1 MYKKRIGNDIRVLAL
16 IRQRIEGVLS
26 PFDMRGRDI
35 SVGLVNPRGV
45 EMSVPD
51 FEIAGDDGSILAFNF
66 YGKDQRLVGVYT
78 VVVRENDREIEMR
91 SVDKTAS
98 FELVGHSHQE
108 ETANEGVISIESLK
122 IEMELAIG
130 TKGDKGDKGDKMTYA
145 DLTEADKADLYEGG
159 ASLIRPLL
167 DGKQDTI
174 SDLETIRSNA
184 QNASD
189 VVSSIVNAGYVFAGV
204 ATPITDPGTPNA
216 KVFYIANGK
225 GTYTKFGGLEVT
237 EEDVVV
243 LYYDTAWHKV
253 ATGIASNEKLTE
265 LSVRVDNVDNT
276 LFYEKDK
283 VVQFVN
289 GLVYAQG
296 LTLFTSSADKVSKP
310 IPLRKGETIKVS
322 TKGDEKWLFSV
333 LVKVSEY
340 FVPAEGARAEQVLAK
355 LSKNSLTE
363 YSYTAT
369 EDMFVSCCVLNDAT
383 SSINFED
390 LLPGSKVEDIEKK
403 IEKLSSVKTGVL
415 GDKNVMFFGD
425 SLTSHNTV
433 IGFAKLIAE
442 YYDMPYRRFAYDS
455 DDGNANDVV
464 VDFKSFTNYAKD
476 GTLNHTT
483 TDRHDSV
490 VERVKRHISANTNID
505 YVLVECCV
513 NDAAPANL
521 NKGEIAPTYTEAF
534 DQSTTIGAI
543 EEVIRYITTLGKPIR
558 LGFFIPWKITW
569 ADPTFFDAHIEVF
582 EKWGIPYLDLR
593 RSAGFNIKNCAA
605 HRNLY
610 SLSTDTYDA
619 FDITK
624 TYNLDD
630 KVKYNGSSYK
640 CTANGV
646 VGILP
651 TDSSKWILV
660 SSGTS
665 DGTHLNDL
673 GHKIVTGKIQNFI
686 ESL

>member
-1 MYKKRIGNDIRVLAL
+1 
-16 IRQRIEGVLS
+16 
-26 PFDMRGRDI
+26 
-35 SVGLVNPRGV
+35 
-45 EMSVPD
+45 MS
-51 FEIAGDDGSILAFNF
+51 N
-66 YGKDQRLVGVYT
+66 Y
-78 VVVRENDREIEMR
+78 N
-91 SVDKTAS
+91 
-98 FELVGHSHQE
+98 
-108 ETANEGVISIESLK
+108 SLK
-122 IEMELAIG
+122 STIDANIKQNGNQEITGQILNSVLNAMVTTLG
-130 TKGDKGDKGDKMTYA
+130 T
-145 DLTEADKADLYEGG
+145 
-159 ASLIRPLL
+159 
-167 DGKQDTI
+167 
-174 SDLETIRSNA
+174 
-184 QNASD
+184 
-189 VVSSIVNAGYVFAGV
+189 GYQFAGV
-204 ATPITDPGTPNA
+204 ATIATNPGTPDA

-225 GTYTKFGGLEVT
+225 GTYEKFGGLEVT
-237 EEDVVV
+237 EDDVVV
-243 LYYDTAWHKV
+243 FYWDSAWHKV
-253 ATGIASNEKLTE
+253 ATGIASQEKLSE
-265 LSVRVDNVDNT
+265 LNNT

-296 LTLFTSSADKVSKP
+296 LTLFNSSMCKVSKP
-310 IPLRKGETIKVS
+310 IPLRRGETIKVS
-322 TKGDEKWLFSV
+322 TKGDGNWLFSV
-333 LVKVSEY
+333 LVKVSES
-340 FVPAEGARAEQVLAK
+340 FVPAEGVKAEQVLAK

-383 SSINFED
+383 SSINFEN

-442 YYDMPYRRFAYDS
+442 YYDMPYRRFVYDS

-476 GTLNHTT
+476 GTLNRIT

-558 LGFFIPWKITW
+558 LGFLIPWKISW
-569 ADPTFFDAHIEVF
+569 VDPTFFNAHIEVF

-593 RSAGFNIKNCAA
+593 KSSGFNIRSCAA

-610 SLSTDTYDA
+610 SLSSDTYPD

-640 CTANGV
+640 CAANGV

-651 TDSSKWILV
+651 TDSSKWILM
-660 SSGTS
+660 SSETS

-673 GHKIVTGKIQNFI
+673 GHKLVTGKIQNFI